1 MLASLL
7 NDVVLPADAVIGGK
21 RNAALSGERLDN
33 FSPRDG
39 RILNRVA
46 ACDEADVDVAVAVA
60 RVAFSQG
67 TWRNLAPRARKAAM
81 LRLAEMMEAQAEEL
95 AVLETLDTG
104 KPIAETRRFDIP
116 AALTTLRYYAE
127 AVDKIHGETG
137 PSGPERISWAVRD
150 PLGVIGVI
158 VPWNFPLHLAM
169 WKIAPALALGN
180 SVVVKPSELAPLT
193 ALRLGE
199 MAQEAGLPSGVLN
212 VVPGTGP
219 SAGSALARHMDVDM
233 IAFTGS
239 GRVGRQLLRD
249 AADSNLKRVTLE
261 LGGKSPHIVM
271 ADWDDLDAAAEAVAW
286 GICYNQGQVC
296 TAGSRLLVQRSI
308 HAEFLARLEGT
319 MRAIVPGDPLAPETR
334 LGAMI
339 SDTHLASVRARIG
352 AAVAE
357 GAQLVCGGEQT
368 REETGGWY
376 LTPALLDHVRNE
388 MMVAQEEVFGPVLA
402 VIPFDTP
409 EDALKIANDSHYGLA
424 AGLWTRDID
433 LAHRFARRVRAGLVW
448 INGWDSCDITMPFG
462 GFGQSGFGRD
472 RSLHALEKYG
482 DIKSISL
489 TVRP

>member
-1 MLASLL
+1 MPASIL
-7 NDVVLPADAVIGGK
+7 DEIDLPTDAVIGGE
-21 RNAALSGERLDN
+21 RQAARSGERLDN

-39 RILNRVA
+39 QVLNRVA
-46 ACDEADVDVAVAVA
+46 ACGKADVDVAVAAA
-60 RVAFSQG
+60 RAVFARG
-67 TWRNLAPRARKAAM
+67 TWRHMAPRERKAAM
-81 LRLAEMMEAQAEEL
+81 LRLAGLMETRAEEL
-95 AVLETLDTG
+95 ALLETLDTG
-104 KPIAETRRFDIP
+104 KPISETRRFDIP
-116 AALTTLRYYAE
+116 AAITSLRYYAE

-137 PSGPERISWAVRD
+137 PSGPERVSWAVRD

-169 WKIAPALALGN
+169 WKIAPAIALGN
-180 SVVVKPSELAPLT
+180 SVVVKPSELSPLS

-199 MAQEAGLPSGVLN
+199 LAQEAGLPLGVLN
-212 VVPGTGP
+212 VVPGTGAA
-219 SAGSALARHMDVDM
+219 AGSALARHMDVDM

-249 AADSNLKRVTLE
+249 AADSNLKRVALE

-271 ADWDDLDAAAEAVAW
+271 ADWDELDAAAEAVAW

-308 HAEFLARLEGT
+308 HKDFVARVERV
-319 MRAIVPGDPLAPETR
+319 MRAIVPDDPLSPETR

-339 SDTHLASVRARIG
+339 SAAHLDAVRTRIT
-352 AAVAE
+352 AAVTE
-357 GAQLVCGGEQT
+357 GARLVSGGEQV
-368 REETGGWY
+368 REGTGGWY
-376 LTPALLDHVRNE
+376 LTPALLDGVGNE
-388 MMVAQEEVFGPVLA
+388 MAIAREEVFGPVLS

-409 EDALKIANDSHYGLA
+409 ESALRIANDSDYGLA

-433 LAHRFARRVRAGLVW
+433 LAHRFARRLRAGLVW

-482 DIKSISL
+482 DLKSISL
-489 TVRP
+489 AVRP